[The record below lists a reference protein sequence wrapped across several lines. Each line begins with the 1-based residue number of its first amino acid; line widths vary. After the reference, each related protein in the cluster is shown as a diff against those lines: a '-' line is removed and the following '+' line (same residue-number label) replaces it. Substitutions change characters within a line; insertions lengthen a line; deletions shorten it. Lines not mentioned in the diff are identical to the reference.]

1 MVAAMAALGA
11 ASPAWALGF
20 GEPRSQVVLGQPLNL
35 AIPVLLGEGESLGS
49 ECAAADVTPGDTRLQ
64 AAQVRTRV
72 TQGRDASEAIIR
84 VTTTVPIEEP
94 VVMVA
99 VSAGCPARITRS
111 LTLLAD
117 PPLVAPVVATAPAP
131 APTTSTPAPARETA
145 MPVSGA
151 TTPSA
156 GEPPR
161 RATRPAPPQR
171 AARAATRVAP
181 AAAAAAAASVPLQ
194 RRPATAGTLAPARS
208 ERVARP
214 RLELD
219 SARISTPEQA
229 AAVEAQASAVRAA
242 ALLAEAAA
250 SAAQQRMQ
258 DMEAE
263 LARVRAD
270 AKAQTEALLQ
280 LRQQIAQDQAQ
291 RERQNL
297 LAPFLMA
304 TAGVLALVAGWLG
317 WRLYQQQSQ
326 PRREVWWDR
335 APASQLSSVAP
346 GEDSQLG
353 GAPPPRMARPDSVAG
368 GLGAPLAAK
377 QFAPDTFISPP
388 TMPAPVTITIPPLKA
403 VDDDES
409 TRAMSVDEQI
419 DLEQQADF
427 FIALGHDEAAIDL
440 LMAHL
445 RSTGGG
451 TPLPFLKL
459 LEIHRRR
466 ADREAYERTRVRFN
480 QRFNS
485 IAPDWNADPK
495 SGRSLEDYPLTIGRL
510 QRAWPTPLDGMAEL
524 EALLFRRGTG
534 AELFDLPAY
543 QEVLFLYQMARDLH
557 NAEQPADAVDTSV
570 DVLLPID
577 AAGPPVPEGTI
588 VLRPEFNH
596 GEPLSLDLD
605 LSTEPAPPAPEPP
618 ASAAT
623 DPAEPT
629 IDLDAG
635 EPSKPGGDE
644 DVWGVTGNK
653 RRDI

>member
-1 MVAAMAALGA
+1 
-11 ASPAWALGF
+11 
-20 GEPRSQVVLGQPLNL
+20 
-35 AIPVLLGEGESLGS
+35 
-49 ECAAADVTPGDTRLQ
+49 
-64 AAQVRTRV
+64 
-72 TQGRDASEAIIR
+72 
-84 VTTTVPIEEP
+84 
-94 VVMVA
+94 
-99 VSAGCPARITRS
+99 
-111 LTLLAD
+111 
-117 PPLVAPVVATAPAP
+117 
-131 APTTSTPAPARETA
+131 
-145 MPVSGA
+145 
-151 TTPSA
+151 
-156 GEPPR
+156 
-161 RATRPAPPQR
+161 
-171 AARAATRVAP
+171 
-181 AAAAAAAASVPLQ
+181 
-194 RRPATAGTLAPARS
+194 
-208 ERVARP
+208 
-214 RLELD
+214 
-219 SARISTPEQA
+219 
-229 AAVEAQASAVRAA
+229 
-242 ALLAEAAA
+242 
-250 SAAQQRMQ
+250 MQ

-304 TAGVLALVAGWLG
+304 AAGVLALVAGWLG
-317 WRLYQQQSQ
+317 WRLYQQQNQ
-326 PRREVWWDR
+326 PRRDVWWDR
-335 APASQLSSVAP
+335 APASQWSSVAP
-346 GEDSQLG
+346 GEESQLR
-353 GAPPPRMARPDSVAG
+353 GAPPPRTTSADSVAG

-377 QFAPDTFISPP
+377 HIAPDTFISPP
-388 TMPAPVTITIPPLKA
+388 TVPAPVAVTIPPLKA
-403 VDDDES
+403 VEEDES

-495 SGRSLEDYPLTIGRL
+495 SGRALEDYPLTIGRL
-510 QRAWPTPLDGMAEL
+510 QRAWPTPLDAMAEL

-577 AAGPPVPEGTI
+577 AAAPPVPEGTI

-605 LSTEPAPPAPEPP
+605 LSTEPEVPAPE
-618 ASAAT
+618 AT
-623 DPAEPT
+623 EVT
-629 IDLDAG
+629 VNLDEV

-644 DVWGVTGNK
+644 DIWGVTGNK